1 MYMYIELAHAKK
13 KRGGGKKRGK
23 RRRGGEEREEEGEEK
38 EERKNARAQKKKE
51 SARRLRLQRTLFF
64 LRASPVPR
72 DEFPGVPKKVEK
84 DRGGKAV
91 LFWVGPFID
100 PTFTA

>member
-1 MYMYIELAHAKK
+1 MLGREKK
-13 KRGGGKKRGK
+13 KV
-23 RRRGGEEREEEGEEK
+23 
-38 EERKNARAQKKKE
+38 RAALAP
-51 SARRLRLQRTLFF
+51 SADFFF
-64 LRASPVPR
+64 LRPSPVPR

>member
-1 MYMYIELAHAKK
+1 MYIELAHAKK

-38 EERKNARAQKKKE
+38 EERKNARARKKK
-51 SARRLRLQRTLFF
+51 SPRGACAFSGLLFF
-64 LRASPVPR
+64 LRPSPVPR
-72 DEFPGVPKKVEK
+72 DEFSGVPKKVEK

-100 PTFTA
+100 PTFTV

>member
-1 MYMYIELAHAKK
+1 MLARKK
-13 KRGGGKKRGK
+13 KKSPRG
-23 RRRGGEEREEEGEEK
+23 
-38 EERKNARAQKKKE
+38 
-51 SARRLRLQRTLFF
+51 LFF

-100 PTFTA
+100 PTFTV

>member
-1 MYMYIELAHAKK
+1 MLGREKK
-13 KRGGGKKRGK
+13 KV
-23 RRRGGEEREEEGEEK
+23 
-38 EERKNARAQKKKE
+38 RAALA
-51 SARRLRLQRTLFF
+51 SSSDLFF
-64 LRASPVPR
+64 LRPSPVPR